1 MKIGCS
7 LSEVCPHAN
16 SVFGNLDLKKVSHI
30 LGYNYPICHVNLSYI
45 LNFIVFENFDIFER
59 KRQNFRICINCSHS
73 KFFLSKYL
81 WTICYVPGTV
91 LSMEYTLVNKIR
103 VLVWNLRRHL
113 CKCRVGTSEWV
124 SASLNFVCWVPCLV
138 KWEIDVCILIWN

>member
-30 LGYNYPICHVNLSYI
+30 LGYNYPSCHVNLSYI

-81 WTICYVPGTV
+81 WTICYVPGTA
-91 LSMEYTLVNKIR
+91 LSIGYTLVNKIES
-103 VLVWNLRRHL
+103 
-113 CKCRVGTSEWV
+113 C
-124 SASLNFVCWVPCLV
+124 
-138 KWEIDVCILIWN
+138 EI